1 MKLKKII
8 ESKKGRFDIF
18 YNTES
23 ELKDFG
29 CYEYVCSLDNVSIE
43 YVNAKGGANYYEIYD
58 SNDNCI
64 ATFSEM
70 QTEYIPFETENI
82 KLTKVKYE

>member
-1 MKLKKII
+1 MKLKRII

-23 ELKDFG
+23 ELKDFTR
-29 CYEYVCSLDNVSIE
+29 YEYVCSLENVTIE
-43 YVNAKGGANYYEIYD
+43 YVNVKYGVNYYEIYD

-64 ATFSEM
+64 AIFSEM
-70 QTEYIPFETENI
+70 QTEYIPFEKAVNEAN
-82 KLTKVKYE
+82 E